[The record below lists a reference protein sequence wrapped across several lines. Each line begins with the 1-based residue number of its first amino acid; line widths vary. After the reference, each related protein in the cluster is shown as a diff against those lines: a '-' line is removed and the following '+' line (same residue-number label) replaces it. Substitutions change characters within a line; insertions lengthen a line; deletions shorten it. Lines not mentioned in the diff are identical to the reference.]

1 MKSNRYNI
9 IDTTNILIM
18 NSLNEFELKDII
30 SFISLD
36 TRLILV
42 CLNKCMKD
50 YVGKIKYKECSIF
63 CVKCVDKINFEK
75 AYYKNVGLNGSTRM
89 YNYLNNQFKEMS
101 GVILPNGLI
110 CDFSGKK
117 SELYALACEY
127 NHYDFIDEHID
138 WINEFENDEIYYIY
152 GRAICSKN
160 YAILEHLER
169 KNPRFN
175 LFKIWSYD
183 GKPITD
189 IPPYITKYFW
199 GACLGNDLVMVK
211 KILRI
216 YPNFIPEIIHVCS
229 ACTQGCG
236 DVVKFLLNI
245 ISIHEAVFVHAC
257 QGGLDNI
264 VDDVLA
270 SHNYNQ
276 NYIDNGFA
284 MACSNGKLS
293 IAKKLKDIGLSDGTI
308 DVAFSYCFHEQYMP
322 TIEYLLSLG
331 VTDINIGFESVCRS
345 EDKKMAEYLVSLGAN
360 NWNFGLKTA
369 YETCGLSMIDYMLE
383 KGATN
388 LQELIESTEKMTSE
402 QQEIRVLMSYAYVK
416 SKKY

>member
-1 MKSNRYNI
+1 
-9 IDTTNILIM
+9 M
-18 NSLNEFELKDII
+18 NYLTVFELKDII

-36 TRLILV
+36 TRLIIA
-42 CLNKCMKD
+42 CLNKYTNDC
-50 YVGKIKYKECSIF
+50 VGKIKYKDHTMF
-63 CVKCVDKINFEK
+63 CVKHVDKINFGK

-89 YNYLNNQFKEMS
+89 YKYLNNQFKEMS
-101 GVILPNGLI
+101 GVISPNCLT

-117 SELYALACEY
+117 SELYALACEH
-127 NHYDFIDEHID
+127 NHYNFIDDHID
-138 WINEFENDEIYYIY
+138 WINEFADNEIYYIY
-152 GRAICSKN
+152 GKAFCSKN

-175 LFKIWSYD
+175 LFKLWSYD

-199 GACLGNDLVMVK
+199 GACMCNDLMMVQ
-211 KILRI
+211 KILRVF
-216 YPNFIPEIIHVCS
+216 PNFTPELTHICS
-229 ACTQGCG
+229 ACTQECE
-236 DVVKFLLNI
+236 DVVKFLVSI
-245 ISIHEAVFVHAC
+245 IPMHVAIFVHAC
-257 QGGLDNI
+257 QGGLENI
-264 VDDVLA
+264 IDDVLA
-270 SHNYNQ
+270 SHNYTQ
-276 NYIDNGFA
+276 DYIDNGFA

-308 DVAFSYCFHEQYMP
+308 DMAFSYCFHEQYMS

-345 EDKKMAEYLVSLGAN
+345 EDKKMADYLISLGAN

-388 LQELIESTEKMTSE
+388 LQELIESTEKLTSE
-402 QQEIRVLMSYAYVK
+402 QLRKDIRILMSYAYVK